1 MRNVKMTANEITLI
15 FGLMIKFLT
24 VLWYHVESLR
34 TIIYFMY
41 YVLSFVES
49 VLIGK

>member
-1 MRNVKMTANEITLI
+1 MKNIKMTANEIILM

-34 TIIYFMY
+34 
-41 YVLSFVES
+41 
-49 VLIGK
+49 